1 MANETEKNTAAIEQL
16 IRALDMNS
24 KATKEA
30 GDTRRLG
37 EAATE
42 KRGLFKATAN
52 VLGGRAIKQ
61 VTEPMRQFFAPA
73 RELLTDIRVAQG
85 KLLEEEDKNQSA
97 EPEGIPKDVAEQA
110 AKVMPAEPEGDAM
123 RIPTGEEGPL
133 TRQGPNEEVVAA
145 KEDGESLSV
154 LKDIASNV
162 DAIKGFMSAA
172 AEARE
177 MASREAVTDQN
188 FEAEEAATA
197 TRLIPE
203 TGEPVEKS
211 DEENDEPGFLDKL
224 KDKVTTSMTVVTT
237 GLAFLFRKQI
247 GSVIAKMS
255 GMLGKTLSVIGKIIS
270 APFRALGK
278 ILSTIL
284 RFLGPIGMAIGV
296 GAAAFTGAK
305 AFLENTETGKKI
317 AGAASEGIGAVANF
331 VKGETPETK
340 EQAEIKEGIQSKT
353 MDVNELTIQR
363 IGANEN
369 LTPEQKKQQ
378 VGLIQEYT
386 KQQTLGDVNPQ
397 IQDAYQKI
405 VKTNAEAV
413 PDITPEG
420 KAAAIEPAPT
430 ATPQTQALTE
440 ESLKPDQS
448 KAGDVAVSSTNIDT
462 SSSSKQVIINQQPH
476 IPMGF

>member
-16 IRALDMNS
+16 IKALDMNS

-30 GDTRRLG
+30 GETRRLG
-37 EAATE
+37 ESATE

-73 RELLTDIRVAQG
+73 RELLTDIRIAQG
-85 KLLEEEDKNQSA
+85 KLLDEEEAKKQPT

-133 TRQGPNEEVVAA
+133 TRRGPNEEVVAA

-154 LKDIASNV
+154 LKDIASDVN
-162 DAIKGFMSAA
+162 AIRGFMTAA

-177 MASREAVTDQN
+177 MAAREAVTDQN

-203 TGEPVEKS
+203 TGEPVEKA
-211 DEENDEPGFLDKL
+211 DEDEPGFLDKL
-224 KDKVTTSMTVVTT
+224 KEKLGTAMSVGVGGLGAVLATKFSPILKTMSKMFSGTVS
-237 GLAFLFRKQI
+237 A
-247 GSVIAKMS
+247 
-255 GMLGKTLSVIGKIIS
+255 IGKVLAS
-270 APFRALGK
+270 PFK
-278 ILSTIL
+278 ILSTVLRTIL
-284 RFLGPIGMAIGV
+284 RVLGPIGLAVGV

-305 AFLENTETGKKI
+305 ALLENTETGKKI
-317 AGAASEGIGAVANF
+317 AGAASEGIGAVADF
-331 VKGETPETK
+331 VKGETPKTE
-340 EQAEIKEGIQSKT
+340 EQKKIQEDIQAKT

-369 LTPEQKKQQ
+369 LTPEQKTAQTN
-378 VGLIQEYT
+378 LIQTYT
-386 KQQTLGDVNPQ
+386 QMQTQGEVTPQ
-397 IQDAYQKI
+397 IQNAYDQI
-405 VKTNAEAV
+405 VKMNAEAV
-413 PDITPEG
+413 PNITPDS
-420 KAAAIEPAPT
+420 KAAAIEPAPM

-440 ESLKPDQS
+440 DSLKPEQT
-448 KAGDVAVSSTNIDT
+448 KTGDVAMSATSIDS

-476 IPMGF
+476 VPVGF